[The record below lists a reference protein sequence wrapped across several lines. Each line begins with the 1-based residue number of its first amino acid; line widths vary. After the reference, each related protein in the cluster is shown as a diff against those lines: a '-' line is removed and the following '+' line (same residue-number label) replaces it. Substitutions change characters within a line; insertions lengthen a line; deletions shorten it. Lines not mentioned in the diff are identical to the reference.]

1 MKLTNQQIAQIE
13 ETLVLNGIVYDD
25 IKLEVLD
32 HIATEVQMLMDENT
46 LSFDDNFKIAI
57 DKWSQELKPSY
68 SIYTG
73 LNVKYP
79 KIVLDKKVS
88 AIKKQL
94 FINFSISLIFLST
107 FLVLS
112 TFYNAK
118 LLTYYFQ
125 VGARFVF
132 ITGYLLLIFNTIR
145 IRNSKI
151 NMSFYSQHKN
161 RVAIYISWIYPF
173 CFINTPADSTNQ
185 IMLVFTCSIMLL
197 HLLFSSRLAMKHF
210 EFEKKLSFTK
220 P

>member
-1 MKLTNQQIAQIE
+1 MKLTTEQIKEIE
-13 ETLVLNGIVYDD
+13 GTLILYGIVYED

-32 HIATEVQMLMDENT
+32 HIATEIQALMDENT

-132 ITGYLLLIFNTIR
+132 ITGYLLLIINTIR
-145 IRNSKI
+145 IWNSRI
-151 NMSFYSQHKN
+151 NTSFYSQHKN
-161 RVAIYISWIYPF
+161 RVAIYISWIFPF
-173 CFINTPADSTNQ
+173 CFINTPAGSTNQ
-185 IMLVFTCSIMLL
+185 IILVFTGSIMLL
-197 HLLFSSRLAMKHF
+197 HLLFSSRLAMKHYQ
-210 EFEKKLSFTK
+210 FEKKYAI
-220 P
+220 